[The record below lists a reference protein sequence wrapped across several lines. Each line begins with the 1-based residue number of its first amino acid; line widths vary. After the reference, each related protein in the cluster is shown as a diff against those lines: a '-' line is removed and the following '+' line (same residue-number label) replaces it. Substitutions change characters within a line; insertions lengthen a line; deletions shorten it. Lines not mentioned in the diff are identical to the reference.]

1 MAPRVFRVNRAKLFS
16 SRFGKNRGRH
26 WNIFCLA
33 EKRTAGSRPR
43 YLMNSSTVETA
54 KPIVGQ
60 PFKRRANSSA
70 ARFWTGASLVAIAI
84 GLGFGFWTVSRQLAP
99 QTMSSSPAPAETNSA
114 LVPQK
119 SIAVLPFAD
128 LSDDKQNAFLADG
141 VQDDILSTL
150 SKIADLKVISGSSVS
165 SYAPGTARNLA
176 EIADALG
183 VGYVVEGSVRQSGT
197 HVSITAQLTEARTNA
212 RLWTE
217 SYERDL
223 GEVFEVQS
231 EIVQRVAS
239 QLQVQV
245 SSKEEAAIRERPT
258 KDLAAYSSYVRAKR
272 LIATIAFNGQ
282 IEEKLRQ
289 AIGLLEQAVAR
300 DPDFY
305 LAYCQLSA
313 AHDYMYFFGL
323 DHTETRLRAAD
334 TVLQAVLR
342 LRPDAAETHLARAN
356 FFYRCYLDYNAA
368 RAELALAQH
377 GLPNNAQI
385 FELAGYIDRRQG
397 LWNESTRNLER
408 AIELDPR
415 DFFMLQQIA
424 LSYQEFRQFGAMAA
438 ALDRAL
444 AVIPRD
450 SDTRLVRALVEL
462 EWKANTKPLRET
474 IANVLAERPES
485 AHDVAAQWFYVAL
498 CERDQAAIDQALAAI
513 PASGTSVDVNFPLS
527 FCKAL
532 AARVKGDE
540 VAARAA
546 FMKAREEV
554 NKTVNEQP
562 NYGPGFSVL
571 GLIDAA
577 LGRKDDALRE
587 GRHAIELLPITK
599 DSIDG
604 AEVVKYLGVIYAWCG
619 EKDLAIQQIGAT
631 LRIPSTL
638 SYGNLKLHPYWDP
651 LRGDPRFEKIVADLA
666 AKTFDQQTIGSKTVT
681 SR

>member
-1 MAPRVFRVNRAKLFS
+1 M
-16 SRFGKNRGRH
+16 
-26 WNIFCLA
+26 
-33 EKRTAGSRPR
+33 
-43 YLMNSSTVETA
+43 
-54 KPIVGQ
+54 
-60 PFKRRANSSA
+60 
-70 ARFWTGASLVAIAI
+70 AIAI
-84 GLGFGFWTVSRQLAP
+84 GLGFGFWEVSRQLAP
-99 QTMSSSPAPAETNSA
+99 QVMSSAAPQPEINSA

-128 LSDDKQNAFLADG
+128 LGDDKQNAFLADG
-141 VQDDILSTL
+141 VQDDILTVL
-150 SKIADLKVISGSSVS
+150 SKIADLKVISANSVS
-165 SYAPGTARNLA
+165 SYEPGTERNLP
-176 EIADALG
+176 EIAQALG
-183 VGYVVEGSVRQSGT
+183 VGYVVEGTVRQNGT
-197 HVSITAQLTEARTNA
+197 HVSITAQLTDTRTMT
-212 RLWTE
+212 RLWNQ

-223 GEVFEVQS
+223 GEVFTVQS
-231 EIVQRVAS
+231 EIVQQIVL
-239 QLQVQV
+239 QLQIKIPP
-245 SSKEEAAIRERPT
+245 KEEGAIRERPT
-258 KDLAAYSSYVRAKR
+258 KDLAAYGSYVRAKR
-272 LIATIAFNGQ
+272 LVATVAFNGQ
-282 IEEKLRQ
+282 IEEKLRH
-289 AIGLLEQAVAR
+289 AITLLEQAVTR
-300 DPDFY
+300 EPDFY

-323 DHTETRLRAAD
+323 DHTPARLAAAD
-334 TVLQAVLR
+334 AALQAVVR

-368 RAELALAQH
+368 REELGRAQH

-424 LSYQEFRQFGAMAA
+424 LSYQEFHQFAAMAT

-444 AVIPRD
+444 TVIPRD
-450 SDTRLVRALVEL
+450 IDTRLIRALVEL
-462 EWKANTKPLRET
+462 EWKADPKPLRET
-474 IANVLAERPES
+474 VAEVLSERPES
-485 AHDVAAQWFYVAL
+485 APDVAAQWFYMAL
-498 CERDQAAIDQALAAI
+498 CERNRAAIDQSLAAI
-513 PASGTSVDVNFPLS
+513 PPTGTSVDLNFPLS

-540 VAARAA
+540 QAARAA
-546 FMKAREEV
+546 FLQARGEV

-587 GRHAIELLPITK
+587 GRHALELLPITK

-604 AEVVKYLGVIYAWCG
+604 AEVVKYLAVIYAWCG
-619 EKDLAIQQIGAT
+619 EKDLAMEQIDAT

-638 SYGNLKLHPYWDP
+638 SYGNLKLHPYWDL
-651 LRGDPRFEKIVADLA
+651 LRGDPQFEKIVADLE
-666 AKTFDQQTIGSKTVT
+666 AKTFAQKEIDQAVT
-681 SR
+681 ASQ

>member
-1 MAPRVFRVNRAKLFS
+1 MDSSTAQTGKPTTAPQFKRQADSRT
-16 SRFGKNRGRH
+16 SRFWIG
-26 WNIFCLA
+26 
-33 EKRTAGSRPR
+33 
-43 YLMNSSTVETA
+43 V
-54 KPIVGQ
+54 
-60 PFKRRANSSA
+60 
-70 ARFWTGASLVAIAI
+70 SLIAIAI
-84 GLGFGFWTVSRQLAP
+84 GLGFGFWTVSNQLSP
-99 QTMSSSPAPAETNSA
+99 EMISSSAVPADTNSA
-114 LVPQK
+114 LIPQK
-119 SIAVLPFAD
+119 SIAVLPFGD
-128 LSDDKQNAFLADG
+128 FTDDNKDAFLADG

-150 SKIADLKVISGSSVS
+150 SKIADLKVISASSVR
-165 SYAPGTARNLA
+165 SYAPSTERNLS

-183 VGYVVEGSVRQSGT
+183 VSYIVEGSVHQSGT
-197 HVSITAQLTEARTNA
+197 HVSITAQLTDAHAGT
-212 RLWTE
+212 RLWNQ
-217 SYERDL
+217 SYDRDL
-223 GEVFEVQS
+223 GEVVAVPG
-231 EIVQRVAS
+231 EIVQRIIS
-239 QLQVQV
+239 QLEAQV
-245 SSKEEAAIRERPT
+245 SPKEEAAIHERPT
-258 KDLAAYSSYVRAKR
+258 RDLAAYGSYVRAKS
-272 LIATIAFNGQ
+272 LIATVAFNGQ
-282 IEEKLRQ
+282 IEEKLRE

-334 TVLQAVLR
+334 TALQAVVR

-424 LSYQEFRQFGAMAA
+424 LSYQEFRQFSAMTA

-450 SDTRLVRALVEL
+450 VDTRLIRASVDL
-462 EWKANTKPLRET
+462 EWKADTAPLQET
-474 IANVLAERPES
+474 VTRVLAEDRQCAPDI
-485 AHDVAAQWFYVAL
+485 AGQWFYLAL
-498 CERDQAAIDQALAAI
+498 CQRDQNAIEQSLAAL
-513 PASGTSVDVNFPLS
+513 PPSGTSADLNFPLS

-532 AARVKGDE
+532 AARTKGDDHE
-540 VAARAA
+540 ARRE
-546 FMKAREEV
+546 FERAREEV
-554 NKTVNEQP
+554 SKIVSEQP

-577 LGRKDDALRE
+577 LGRKEDALRE

-604 AEVVKYLGVIYAWCG
+604 AEVMKYLGVIYAWCG
-619 EKDLAIQQIGAT
+619 EKDLAIEQIGAT

-651 LRGDPRFEKIVADLA
+651 LRGDPRFEKIVTELA
-666 AKTFDQQTIGSKTVT
+666 TKTIAQGTVESKAVS

>member
-1 MAPRVFRVNRAKLFS
+1 MNSLPADVAKPAALPQLKRRDDS
-16 SRFGKNRGRH
+16 ANSRFWRS
-26 WNIFCLA
+26 
-33 EKRTAGSRPR
+33 TA
-43 YLMNSSTVETA
+43 
-54 KPIVGQ
+54 
-60 PFKRRANSSA
+60 
-70 ARFWTGASLVAIAI
+70 LVAIAI
-84 GLGFGFWTVSRQLAP
+84 GLGFGFWEVSRQLSP
-99 QTMSSSPAPAETNSA
+99 QVTSSPAPQPETNSA

-119 SIAVLPFAD
+119 SLAVLPFSD

-141 VQDDILSTL
+141 VQDDILTSL
-150 SKIADLKVISGSSVS
+150 SKIADLKVISASSVS
-165 SYAPGTARNLA
+165 SYASGDNRNLP
-176 EIADALG
+176 EIAQALG
-183 VGYVVEGSVRQSGT
+183 VGYVVEGTVRQIGT
-197 HVSITAQLTEARTNA
+197 HVSITAQLTDARTLT
-212 RLWTE
+212 RLWNE

-223 GEVFEVQS
+223 TEVFAIQS
-231 EIVQRVAS
+231 EIVQRVIAR
-239 QLQVQV
+239 LHVQIPG
-245 SSKEEAAIRERPT
+245 KEEAVVSERPT
-258 KDLAAYSSYVRAKR
+258 KDLGAYGLYVRAKR
-272 LIATIAFNGQ
+272 LIATVALNGQ
-282 IEEKLRQ
+282 IEQKLREAITLLNQ
-289 AIGLLEQAVAR
+289 AIAR

-323 DHTETRLRAAD
+323 DHTPARLVAAD
-334 TVLQAVLR
+334 SALQAVVR

-356 FFYRCYLDYNAA
+356 FFYRCYLDYNGA
-368 RAELALAQH
+368 REELGRAQH
-377 GLPNNAQI
+377 GLPNNSQI

-424 LSYQEFRQFGAMAA
+424 LSYQEFRQFAAMAA

-444 AVIPRD
+444 AVIPHD
-450 SDTRLVRALVEL
+450 TDTRLIRALVDL
-462 EWKANTKPLRET
+462 EWKADPKPLHET
-474 IANVLAERPES
+474 VANVLSERPES
-485 AHDVAAQWFYVAL
+485 APDVASQWFYVAL
-498 CERDQAAIDQALAAI
+498 CQRDRTAIDQSLAAI
-513 PASGTSVDVNFPLS
+513 PASGTSADLNFPLS

-540 VAARAA
+540 QAARTA
-546 FMKAREEV
+546 FLRAREEV

-577 LGRKDDALRE
+577 LGRKNDALRE
-587 GRHAIELLPITK
+587 GRHAIELLPLTK

-619 EKDLAIQQIGAT
+619 EKDLAIEQIKAT

-651 LRGDPRFEKIVADLA
+651 LRGDPQFEKIVNDLA
-666 AKTFDQQTIGSKTVT
+666 SKTLAQQASD
-681 SR
+681 SRGVASR

>member
-1 MAPRVFRVNRAKLFS
+1 MNASLPQTTQPKAAPQFKPPADSRA
-16 SRFGKNRGRH
+16 
-26 WNIFCLA
+26 
-33 EKRTAGSRPR
+33 T
-43 YLMNSSTVETA
+43 
-54 KPIVGQ
+54 
-60 PFKRRANSSA
+60 
-70 ARFWTGASLVAIAI
+70 RFWTSASLIAIAI
-84 GLGFGFWTVSRQLAP
+84 GLGFGFWTVSNQIAP
-99 QTMSSSPAPAETNSA
+99 EMMSSPEASADTNSA
-114 LVPQK
+114 LIPQK
-119 SIAVLPFAD
+119 SIAVLPFAEFT
-128 LSDDKQNAFLADG
+128 DDKQNAFLADG
-141 VQDDILSTL
+141 VQDDILSAL
-150 SKIADLKVISGSSVS
+150 SKVEDLKVISASSVS
-165 SYAPGTARNLA
+165 SYTPGTERNLP

-183 VGYVVEGSVRQSGT
+183 VGHIVEGSVHQNGT
-197 HVSITAQLTEARTNA
+197 HVTITAQLTDAHTGTL
-212 RLWTE
+212 LWNQ

-223 GEVFEVQS
+223 SEVVAVPG
-231 EIVQRVAS
+231 EIVQRIIS
-239 QLQVQV
+239 QLRAQI
-245 SSKEEAAIRERPT
+245 SPKEEAAIRERPT
-258 KDLAAYSSYVRAKR
+258 RDLAAYGSYVRAKR
-272 LIATIAFNGQ
+272 LIATVAFNGQ
-282 IEEKLRQ
+282 IEENLRE
-289 AIGLLEQAVAR
+289 AIGLLEQAVTR

-323 DHTETRLRAAD
+323 DHTEARLRAAD
-334 TVLQAVLR
+334 TALQAVVR

-397 LWNESTRNLER
+397 LWSESTRNLER

-424 LSYQEFRQFGAMAA
+424 LSYQEFRQFSAMAA

-450 SDTRLVRALVEL
+450 VDTRLIRATVDL
-462 EWKANTKPLRET
+462 ESKADTAPLHETVTK
-474 IANVLAERPES
+474 VLAENPKC
-485 AHDVAAQWFYVAL
+485 APDIAGQWFYLAL
-498 CERDQAAIDQALAAI
+498 CQHDQNAIERSLADI
-513 PASGTSVDVNFPLS
+513 PATGTSADLNFPLS

-532 AARVKGDE
+532 AARVKGDDN
-540 VAARAA
+540 AARLR
-546 FMKAREEV
+546 FEQARAEV
-554 NKTVNEQP
+554 SKIVSEQP

-577 LGRKDDALRE
+577 LGRKEDALRE
-587 GRHAIELLPITK
+587 GRHAMELLPITK

-604 AEVVKYLGVIYAWCG
+604 AEVMKYLGVIYAWCG
-619 EKDLAIQQIGAT
+619 EKDLAIEQIAAT

-651 LRGDPRFEKIVADLA
+651 LRGDPRFEKIVAEQA
-666 AKTFDQQTIGSKTVT
+666 TKTIGQGTVEAKAVS

>member
-1 MAPRVFRVNRAKLFS
+1 
-16 SRFGKNRGRH
+16 
-26 WNIFCLA
+26 
-33 EKRTAGSRPR
+33 
-43 YLMNSSTVETA
+43 MNSSLPQTV
-54 KPIVGQ
+54 Q
-60 PFKRRANSSA
+60 PKAAPQFKRQADSRTT
-70 ARFWTGASLVAIAI
+70 RFWTGAALIAIAI
-84 GLGFGFWTVSRQLAP
+84 GLGFGFWAVSNQLAP
-99 QTMSSSPAPAETNSA
+99 EMMNSSASPVDTNSA
-114 LVPQK
+114 LIPQK
-119 SIAVLPFAD
+119 GIAVLPFAD
-128 LSDDKQNAFLADG
+128 FTDDKQDAFLGDG
-141 VQDDILSTL
+141 VQDDILSAL
-150 SKIADLKVISGSSVS
+150 SKIEDLKVISASSVS
-165 SYAPGTARNLA
+165 SYLPSTERNLP

-183 VGYVVEGSVRQSGT
+183 VGYVVEGSIHQSGT
-197 HVSITAQLTEARTNA
+197 HVTITAQLSDAQSGG
-212 RLWTE
+212 RLWDQ

-223 GEVFEVQS
+223 GDVVEVPG
-231 EIVQRVAS
+231 EIVQRIIS
-239 QLQVQV
+239 QLQVRV
-245 SSKEEAAIRERPT
+245 SPKEEAAIRERPT
-258 KDLAAYSSYVRAKR
+258 KDLAAYGSYVRAKS
-272 LIATIAFNGQ
+272 LIATVAFNGQ
-282 IEEKLRQ
+282 IEEKLRE

-334 TVLQAVLR
+334 TNLQAVVR

-385 FELAGYIDRRQG
+385 FELGGYIDRRQG

-424 LSYQEFRQFGAMAA
+424 LSYQEFRQFSAMAA

-450 SDTRLVRALVEL
+450 VDTRLIRATVDL
-462 EWKANTKPLRET
+462 ESKADTVPLNETVTK
-474 IANVLAERPES
+474 VLAENPHC
-485 AHDVAAQWFYVAL
+485 APDVAGQWFYLAL
-498 CERDQAAIDQALAAI
+498 CQRDQNAIEQSLAAL
-513 PASGTSVDVNFPLS
+513 PASGTSADLNFPLS

-532 AARVKGDE
+532 AARTKGDDY
-540 VAARAA
+540 AARLE
-546 FMKAREEV
+546 FERAREEV
-554 NKTVNEQP
+554 NKIVNEQP

-577 LGRKDDALRE
+577 LGRKEDALRE

-604 AEVVKYLGVIYAWCG
+604 AEVMKYLGVIYAWCG
-619 EKDLAIQQIGAT
+619 EKDLAIEQIAAT

-651 LRGDPRFEKIVADLA
+651 LRGDPRFEKIVTELA
-666 AKTFDQQTIGSKTVT
+666 TKTFAQETVESQAVS

>member
-1 MAPRVFRVNRAKLFS
+1 
-16 SRFGKNRGRH
+16 
-26 WNIFCLA
+26 
-33 EKRTAGSRPR
+33 
-43 YLMNSSTVETA
+43 MNSSTVEVA
-54 KPIVGQ
+54 KPTQQ
-60 PFKRRANSSA
+60 PQFKGRVDSST
-70 ARFWTGASLVAIAI
+70 ARFWTRASLIAIAI
-84 GLGFGFWTVSRQLAP
+84 GLGFGFWAVSRQLAP
-99 QTMSSSPAPAETNSA
+99 DIISSSAASGETNSA

-150 SKIADLKVISGSSVS
+150 SKIADLKVISASSVS
-165 SYAPGTARNLA
+165 SYTPGAARNLA

-183 VGYVVEGSVRQSGT
+183 VGYIVEGSIRKSGT
-197 HVSITAQLTEARTNA
+197 HVSITAQLTDARTSA
-212 RLWTE
+212 RLWNQ

-223 GEVFEVQS
+223 GEVVAVPG
-231 EIVQRVAS
+231 EIVQRIIS
-239 QLQVQV
+239 QLQTQV
-245 SSKEEAAIRERPT
+245 LPKEEAAIRERPT
-258 KDLAAYSSYVRAKR
+258 RDLAAYGSYVRAKR
-272 LIATIAFNGQ
+272 LIATVAFNGQ
-282 IEEKLRQ
+282 IEEKLRE

-334 TVLQAVLR
+334 TVLQAVVR
-342 LRPDAAETHLARAN
+342 LRGDAAETHLARAN

-424 LSYQEFRQFGAMAA
+424 LSYQEFRQFSAMAA

-450 SDTRLVRALVEL
+450 IDTRLIRALIDL
-462 EWKANTKPLRET
+462 EWKADPKPLRET
-474 IANVLAERPES
+474 VAKVLAENPKS
-485 AHDVAAQWFYVAL
+485 APDVAAQWFYVAL
-498 CERDQAAIDQALAAI
+498 CQHDREAIDQAVAAI
-513 PASGTSVDVNFPLS
+513 PATGTSVDLNFPLS

-532 AARVKGDE
+532 VTRVKGDE
-540 VAARAA
+540 NAARVA
-546 FMKAREEV
+546 FLQAREEV

-577 LGRKDDALRE
+577 LGRKEDALRE
-587 GRHAIELLPITK
+587 GRHAMELLPISK

-604 AEVVKYLGVIYAWCG
+604 AEVMKYLGVIYAWCG
-619 EKDLAIQQIGAT
+619 EKDLAIQQIEAT

-651 LRGDPRFEKIVADLA
+651 LRGDSRFEKIVSDLA
-666 AKTFDQQTIGSKTVT
+666 PTKRNTE
-681 SR
+681 

>member
-1 MAPRVFRVNRAKLFS
+1 
-16 SRFGKNRGRH
+16 
-26 WNIFCLA
+26 
-33 EKRTAGSRPR
+33 
-43 YLMNSSTVETA
+43 MNSLPAEIENSTATSSL
-54 KPIVGQ
+54 
-60 PFKRRANSSA
+60 KRKGDSSSA
-70 ARFWTGASLVAIAI
+70 RFLRGGALAAIAI
-84 GLGFGFWTVSRQLAP
+84 GLGFGFWAVSRQLAP
-99 QTMSSSPAPAETNSA
+99 EVMSSTTSQPETNSA

-119 SIAVLPFAD
+119 SVAVLPFAN
-128 LSDDKQNAFLADG
+128 LSDDEQNAFLADG
-141 VQDDILSTL
+141 VQDDILSAL
-150 SKIADLKVISGSSVS
+150 SKISDLKVISASSVS
-165 SYAPGTARNLA
+165 SYTPGTTRNLP

-183 VGYVVEGSVRQSGT
+183 VGYIVEGTLRQSGT
-197 HVSITAQLTEARTNA
+197 RVSITAQLTDARGGT
-212 RLWTE
+212 RLWNE
-217 SYERDL
+217 SYDRDL
-223 GEVFEVQS
+223 SEVFAIQS
-231 EIVQRVAS
+231 EIVQRIVS

-245 SSKEEAAIRERPT
+245 PSKEDAAIRERPT
-258 KDLAAYSSYVRAKR
+258 KDLAAYGSYVRAKR
-272 LIATIAFNGQ
+272 LIATVAFNGQ
-282 IEEKLRQ
+282 IEEKLRESI
-289 AIGLLEQAVAR
+289 ALLEQAIAR

-323 DHTETRLRAAD
+323 DHTPTRLAAAD
-334 TVLQAVLR
+334 TSLQAVVR

-368 RAELALAQH
+368 RQELALAQR
-377 GLPNNAQI
+377 GLPNNSQI

-424 LSYQEFRQFGAMAA
+424 LSYQEFRQFAAMAA

-444 AVIPRD
+444 AVIPHD
-450 SDTRLVRALVEL
+450 IDTRLIRALVDL
-462 EWKANTKPLRET
+462 EWKADPKPLRET
-474 IANVLAERPES
+474 VAQVLSERPQS
-485 AHDVAAQWFYVAL
+485 APDVAAQWFYVAL
-498 CERDQAAIDQALAAI
+498 CERDRAAIDKSLSVI
-513 PASGTSVDVNFPLS
+513 PPTGTSVDLNFPLS
-527 FCKAL
+527 LCKGL

-540 VAARAA
+540 QTARAA
-546 FMKAREEV
+546 FLQAREEV

-577 LGRKDDALRE
+577 LGRKDDAVRE

-619 EKDLAIQQIGAT
+619 EKESAIEQIKAT

-651 LRGDPRFEKIVADLA
+651 LRGDPQFEKIVTDLA
-666 AKTFDQQTIGSKTVT
+666 SKSFAQQATESRVAT

>member
-1 MAPRVFRVNRAKLFS
+1 MSSSPADAAKPAATQRFTRRTDS
-16 SRFGKNRGRH
+16 NGSRFWRGVA
-26 WNIFCLA
+26 LA
-33 EKRTAGSRPR
+33 G
-43 YLMNSSTVETA
+43 
-54 KPIVGQ
+54 
-60 PFKRRANSSA
+60 
-70 ARFWTGASLVAIAI
+70 IAI
-84 GLGFGFWTVSRQLAP
+84 GLAFGFWEVSRQLAP
-99 QTMSSSPAPAETNSA
+99 QVMSSSQSQPETSSA

-128 LSDDKQNAFLADG
+128 LGDDKQNAFLADG
-141 VQDDILSTL
+141 VQDDILTSL
-150 SKIADLKVISGSSVS
+150 SKIADLKVISASSVS
-165 SYAPGTARNLA
+165 SYTPGTARSLP
-176 EIADALG
+176 EIAEALG
-183 VGYVVEGSVRQSGT
+183 VGYVVEGTVRQSGT
-197 HVSITAQLTEARTNA
+197 HVSITAQLTDARNVT
-212 RLWTE
+212 RLWNE

-223 GEVFEVQS
+223 SEVFAIQS
-231 EIVQRVAS
+231 EIVQRIVS
-239 QLQVQV
+239 QLQTQV
-245 SSKEEAAIRERPT
+245 PPKEEVAIHERPT
-258 KDLAAYSSYVRAKR
+258 KDLAAYGSYVRAKR
-272 LIATIAFNGQ
+272 LIATVAFNGQ
-282 IEEKLRQ
+282 IEEKLRE
-289 AIGLLEQAVAR
+289 AITLLEQAIAR

-323 DHTETRLRAAD
+323 DHTPTRLAAAD
-334 TVLQAVLR
+334 SALQAVVR

-368 RAELALAQH
+368 RAELGLAQH
-377 GLPNNAQI
+377 GLPNNSQI

-424 LSYQEFRQFGAMAA
+424 LSYQEFRQFAAMAA

-444 AVIPRD
+444 TVIPHD
-450 SDTRLVRALVEL
+450 IDTRLIRALVDL
-462 EWKANTKPLRET
+462 EWKADPKPLHET
-474 IANVLAERPES
+474 VAQVLSERPAS
-485 AHDVAAQWFYVAL
+485 APDVAAQWFYVAL
-498 CERDQAAIDQALAAI
+498 CERDRAAIDQSLAAI
-513 PASGTSVDVNFPLS
+513 PSTGTSVDLNFPLS

-532 AARVKGDE
+532 AARVNGDE
-540 VAARAA
+540 QVARAG
-546 FMKAREEV
+546 FLQAREEV

-587 GRHAIELLPITK
+587 GRHAMELLPITK

-604 AEVVKYLGVIYAWCG
+604 AEVMKYLGVIYAWCG
-619 EKDLAIQQIGAT
+619 EKELAIEQINAT

-651 LRGDPRFEKIVADLA
+651 LRGDSRFEKIVADLSS
-666 AKTFDQQTIGSKTVT
+666 KTFAQETSESKIAA

>member
-1 MAPRVFRVNRAKLFS
+1 MSSSPADAAKPAATQRFTRRTDS
-16 SRFGKNRGRH
+16 NGSRFWRGVA
-26 WNIFCLA
+26 LA
-33 EKRTAGSRPR
+33 G
-43 YLMNSSTVETA
+43 
-54 KPIVGQ
+54 
-60 PFKRRANSSA
+60 
-70 ARFWTGASLVAIAI
+70 IAI
-84 GLGFGFWTVSRQLAP
+84 GLAFGFWEVSRQLAP
-99 QTMSSSPAPAETNSA
+99 QVMSSSPSQPETSSA

-128 LSDDKQNAFLADG
+128 LGDDKQNAFLADG
-141 VQDDILSTL
+141 VQDDILTSL
-150 SKIADLKVISGSSVS
+150 SKIADLKVISASSVS
-165 SYAPGTARNLA
+165 SYTPGTARSLP
-176 EIADALG
+176 EIAEALG
-183 VGYVVEGSVRQSGT
+183 VGYVVEGTVRQSGT
-197 HVSITAQLTEARTNA
+197 HVSITAQLTDARNVT
-212 RLWTE
+212 RLWNE

-223 GEVFEVQS
+223 SEVFAIQS
-231 EIVQRVAS
+231 EIVQRIVS
-239 QLQVQV
+239 QLQTQV
-245 SSKEEAAIRERPT
+245 PPKEEVAIHERPT
-258 KDLAAYSSYVRAKR
+258 KDLAAYGSYVRAKR
-272 LIATIAFNGQ
+272 LIATVAFNGQ
-282 IEEKLRQ
+282 IEEKLRE
-289 AIGLLEQAVAR
+289 AITLLEQAIAR

-323 DHTETRLRAAD
+323 DHTPTRLAAAD
-334 TVLQAVLR
+334 SALQAVVR

-368 RAELALAQH
+368 RAELGLAQH
-377 GLPNNAQI
+377 GLPNNSQI

-424 LSYQEFRQFGAMAA
+424 LSYQEFRQFAAMAA

-444 AVIPRD
+444 TVIPHD
-450 SDTRLVRALVEL
+450 IDTRLIRALVDL
-462 EWKANTKPLRET
+462 EWKADPKPLHET
-474 IANVLAERPES
+474 VAQVLSERPAS
-485 AHDVAAQWFYVAL
+485 APDVAAQWFYVAL
-498 CERDQAAIDQALAAI
+498 CERDRAAIDQSLAAI
-513 PASGTSVDVNFPLS
+513 PSTGTSVDLNFPLS

-532 AARVKGDE
+532 AARVNGDE
-540 VAARAA
+540 QVARAG
-546 FMKAREEV
+546 FLQAREEV

-587 GRHAIELLPITK
+587 GRHAMELLPITK

-604 AEVVKYLGVIYAWCG
+604 AEVMKYLGVIYAWCG
-619 EKDLAIQQIGAT
+619 EKELAIEQINAT

-651 LRGDPRFEKIVADLA
+651 LRGDSRFEKIVADLSS
-666 AKTFDQQTIGSKTVT
+666 KTFAQETSESKIAA

>member
-1 MAPRVFRVNRAKLFS
+1 MQ
-16 SRFGKNRGRH
+16 H
-26 WNIFCLA
+26 
-33 EKRTAGSRPR
+33 
-43 YLMNSSTVETA
+43 
-54 KPIVGQ
+54 
-60 PFKRRANSSA
+60 
-70 ARFWTGASLVAIAI
+70 
-84 GLGFGFWTVSRQLAP
+84 
-99 QTMSSSPAPAETNSA
+99 
-114 LVPQK
+114 K

-128 LSDDKQNAFLADG
+128 LNDNTGHGFLADG
-141 VQDDILSTL
+141 VQGDVLRALSM
-150 SKIADLKVISGSSVS
+150 IADLKVISGTSVNG
-165 SYAPGTARNLA
+165 YAPAKPRNLP
-176 EIADALG
+176 EIAEALG
-183 VGYVVEGSVRQSGT
+183 VAYVLEGSLREMMDKLR
-197 HVSITAQLTEARTNA
+197 ITARLSDARKNSSIWEET
-212 RLWTE
+212 
-217 SYERDL
+217 YELHAAD
-223 GEVFEVQS
+223 VFSIQS
-231 EIVQRVAS
+231 EIVQQIIAH
-239 QLQVQV
+239 LQVAITP
-245 SSKEEAAIRERPT
+245 KEQAAISERPT
-258 KDLAAYSSYVRAKR
+258 KDVAAYGLYVRAKA
-272 LIATIAFNGQ
+272 LIETVALNGQ

-323 DHTETRLRAAD
+323 DHTPTRLAAAD
-334 TVLQAVLR
+334 AALQAVVR

-562 NYGPGFSVL
+562 NYGPGLSAL

-587 GRHAIELLPITK
+587 GRHAIEHLPIKK
-599 DSIDG
+599 DS
-604 AEVVKYLGVIYAWCG
+604 
-619 EKDLAIQQIGAT
+619 
-631 LRIPSTL
+631 
-638 SYGNLKLHPYWDP
+638 
-651 LRGDPRFEKIVADLA
+651 
-666 AKTFDQQTIGSKTVT
+666 
-681 SR
+681 

>member
-1 MAPRVFRVNRAKLFS
+1 MS
-16 SRFGKNRGRH
+16 
-26 WNIFCLA
+26 
-33 EKRTAGSRPR
+33 
-43 YLMNSSTVETA
+43 SSTAEAA
-54 KPIVGQ
+54 KPVATQ
-60 PFKRRANSSA
+60 QFTRRANSTSS
-70 ARFWTGASLVAIAI
+70 RFWRGVALAGIAI
-84 GLGFGFWTVSRQLAP
+84 GLGFGFWEVSRQLAP
-99 QTMSSSPAPAETNSA
+99 QVLSSPASQPETSSA

-119 SIAVLPFAD
+119 GIAVLPFAD
-128 LSDDKQNAFLADG
+128 LGDDKQNAFLADG
-141 VQDDILSTL
+141 VQDDILTTL
-150 SKIADLKVISGSSVS
+150 SKIADLKVISASSVS
-165 SYAPGTARNLA
+165 SYTPATARNLP
-176 EIADALG
+176 EIAEALG
-183 VGYVVEGSVRQSGT
+183 IGYVVEGTVRQSGT
-197 HVSITAQLTEARTNA
+197 HVSITAQLTDARTVT
-212 RLWTE
+212 RLWNE

-223 GEVFEVQS
+223 GDVFAIQS
-231 EIVQRVAS
+231 EIVQRIVS
-239 QLQVQV
+239 QLQTQV
-245 SSKEEAAIRERPT
+245 PPKEEAAIHERPT
-258 KDLAAYSSYVRAKR
+258 KDLAAYGSYVRAKR
-272 LIATIAFNGQ
+272 LVATVAFNGQ
-282 IEEKLRQ
+282 IEEKLRE
-289 AIGLLEQAVAR
+289 AIALLEQAIAR

-323 DHTETRLRAAD
+323 DHTPTRLAAAD
-334 TVLQAVLR
+334 SALQAVVR

-368 RAELALAQH
+368 RKELGLAQH
-377 GLPNNAQI
+377 GLPNNSQI

-424 LSYQEFRQFGAMAA
+424 LSYQEFRQFAAMAS

-444 AVIPRD
+444 TVIPHD
-450 SDTRLVRALVEL
+450 IDTRLIRALVDL
-462 EWKANTKPLRET
+462 EWKADPKPLHET
-474 IANVLAERPES
+474 VAKVLSERPQS
-485 AHDVAAQWFYVAL
+485 APDVAAQWFYVAL
-498 CERDQAAIDQALAAI
+498 CERDRAAIDQSLAVI
-513 PASGTSVDVNFPLS
+513 PSTGTSVDLNFPLS

-532 AARVKGDE
+532 AARAKGDE
-540 VAARAA
+540 QAARAA
-546 FMKAREEV
+546 FLQARGEV

-587 GRHAIELLPITK
+587 GRHASELLPITK

-619 EKDLAIQQIGAT
+619 EKELAIQQINAT

-651 LRGDPRFEKIVADLA
+651 LRGDPRFEKIVGDLA
-666 AKTFDQQTIGSKTVT
+666 AKTFAQETSESKVAA